1 MSTAGISYS
10 EGGLCYKVATCA
22 TKIVVIRMRY
32 VGLLLILI
40 LLSINCL
47 AQRPAP
53 PFRGPS
59 ASDVISVDLLLP
71 IKDSNLSNLGVGGQ
85 FAVTHFFGDHFGTQ
99 FQGDYMRTG
108 YLDFHDASFREG
120 PIIRLAA
127 RSAIQPYVR
136 VLVGYSQVKDR
147 NLKPTMSYHGSGS
160 ILGGGGIDFPL
171 SGAWYGRVGAD
182 LQEDWTV
189 HQRSARGVV
198 GFSYRFGARQ
208 SRL

>member
-10 EGGLCYKVATCA
+10 EDRLCQKIATCR
-22 TKIVVIRMRY
+22 TKVTVIGMRY
-32 VGLLLILI
+32 VGLLILI

-47 AQRPAP
+47 AQHPVP
-53 PFRGPS
+53 PLHGPS
-59 ASDVISVDLLLP
+59 ASDDISVDLLLP
-71 IKDSNLSNLGVGGQ
+71 TKDSNLSNMGVGGQ
-85 FAVTHFFGDHFGTQ
+85 FAAAHFFGDHFGAQ
-99 FQGDYMRTG
+99 LQGDYVRTG
-108 YLDFHDASFREG
+108 YLDFHDAGVRVG
-120 PIIRLAA
+120 AIIRLAA

-136 VLVGYSQVKDR
+136 VLVGHSQVKDQ
-147 NLKPTMSYHGSGS
+147 NLKPTTSYHGSGS

-189 HQRSARGVV
+189 HQRSARGVL
-198 GFSYRFGARQ
+198 GFSYRFGTRQ